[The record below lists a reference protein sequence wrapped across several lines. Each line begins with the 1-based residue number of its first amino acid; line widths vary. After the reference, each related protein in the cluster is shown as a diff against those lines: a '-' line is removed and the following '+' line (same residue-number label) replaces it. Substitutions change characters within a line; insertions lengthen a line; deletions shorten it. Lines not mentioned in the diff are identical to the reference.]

1 MAPDPKRSLKYYSGL
16 CDEKVE
22 KAVKFLEDNKGG
34 LTARTMPVA
43 ETHSKVIKEQFFK
56 MEKKWQD
63 EFMAKVIDEE
73 DDDLYEQINGIVKAA
88 ETKVEECADKL
99 DKALK
104 DYDLGTG
111 GASVPT
117 KATKLDNSFKPDP
130 ILTFENNLEEFN
142 AWSRSFVAHYDSNKE
157 YLGTATEEIRR
168 QFLNN
173 CIDAK
178 LQASLIV
185 DDSVTM
191 ATRIEGDDGLIAKL
205 KSYILRDL
213 PVFIRRYHYSNCKQG
228 PKETFGSW
236 WTRKQLKAA
245 ECDLETVKKEDL
257 QVTELICGISDPKL
271 REEILKMKDPKL
283 PELVALGHRFDTA
296 AKLQKNNFSEDTMV
310 NKVQSDYKR
319 SKNVEWQK
327 KGKENDHS
335 QDCDEVKK
343 KCPCCGKT
351 HNLANGCWLK
361 GLNCSSCGEKG
372 HLKAVCPKNSKD
384 SKSVD
389 VNTVRVGRCI
399 AEDLDPDRLD
409 GLSKLK
415 AKKAESSHPR
425 GGKGGRD

>member
-43 ETHSKVIKEQFFK
+43 ETHSKVIKDQFVK

-73 DDDLYEQINGIVKAA
+73 DDDLYEQINGMVKAA
-88 ETKVEECADKL
+88 EAKVEECADKL

-205 KSYILRDL
+205 KAYILRDL

-271 REEILKMKDPKL
+271 RQEILKMKEPKL
-283 PELVALGHRFDTA
+283 AELVAMGHSFDTA
-296 AKLQKNNFSEDTMV
+296 AKLEKNNFNNEVQV
-310 NKVQSDYKR
+310 NKVSEYRR
-319 SKNVEWQK
+319 SKRAEWQK
-327 KGKENDHS
+327 EKDLDDAKAT
-335 QDCDEVKK
+335 
-343 KCPCCGKT
+343 CPYCGKSHGNKT
-351 HNLANGCWLK
+351 CWAK
-361 GLNCSSCGEKG
+361 DKECSSCGEKG
-372 HLKAVCPKNSKD
+372 HYKVVCPKNTKPENPKVFA
-384 SKSVD
+384 KS
-389 VNTVRVGRCI
+389 VRVGR
-399 AEDLDPDRLD
+399 
-409 GLSKLK
+409 
-415 AKKAESSHPR
+415 AK
-425 GGKGGRD
+425 GGKKDGEEAEEF